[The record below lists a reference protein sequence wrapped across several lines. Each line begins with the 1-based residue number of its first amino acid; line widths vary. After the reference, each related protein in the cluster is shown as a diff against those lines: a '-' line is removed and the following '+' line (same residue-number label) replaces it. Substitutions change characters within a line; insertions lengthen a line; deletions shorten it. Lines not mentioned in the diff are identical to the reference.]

1 MSTDPADGRWARLK
15 ELYHEALERPEEARA
30 AFLDAACAD
39 DPALREELAAL
50 LRVRP
55 EAEAALDAWAAQ
67 IPPVRALADGPGVLP
82 HLQVGP
88 YRLVREVGRGGMGTV
103 FLAERA
109 DGQYVQR
116 VALKLIRSGG
126 ASAEAQRRFRAE
138 RQILARLAHPG
149 IARLLDGG
157 LTPPAPDA
165 PDGLPYLVMEYVAGE
180 ELPAYCDARGLG
192 LDARLALFLQVGDA
206 VAYAHRNLVVHR
218 DLKPS
223 NVLVT
228 EGEASEGEPAVKL
241 LDFGIARLLDDEH
254 ADGTATETGA
264 HALTP
269 AYAAPEQIRGEAAT
283 TATDVYALGVL
294 LYELLTGQRPFR
306 LQGRSPAEAE
316 RVLASTVPPR
326 PSTALTRAADAPALA
341 RVRADTPP
349 RLARR
354 LRGDLDTIVL
364 KALATEPTRR
374 YATVE
379 AFADD
384 LRRYRAH
391 LPVRARPDTTAYRTA
406 RFVRRHRAGVAAGLL
421 VAVAVLGGAGVA
433 LWQGRVA
440 RLEAQKAEAA
450 LQFIASA
457 LTTADPNSGDPETPI
472 RAVLD
477 TAAARLDADLAGQPL
492 VAAGVNRT
500 VGVAYLGLGLF
511 DRAERHLARSVALY
525 AAAGPRHRAEHADA
539 LLHLAVTLDSEGRT
553 ADAVGLYARTLA
565 VARRARRPDL

>member
-269 AYAAPEQIRGEAAT
+269 AYAAPEQIRG
-283 TATDVYALGVL
+283 
-294 LYELLTGQRPFR
+294 
-306 LQGRSPAEAE
+306 
-316 RVLASTVPPR
+316 
-326 PSTALTRAADAPALA
+326 
-341 RVRADTPP
+341 
-349 RLARR
+349 
-354 LRGDLDTIVL
+354 
-364 KALATEPTRR
+364 
-374 YATVE
+374 
-379 AFADD
+379 
-384 LRRYRAH
+384 
-391 LPVRARPDTTAYRTA
+391 
-406 RFVRRHRAGVAAGLL
+406 
-421 VAVAVLGGAGVA
+421 
-433 LWQGRVA
+433 
-440 RLEAQKAEAA
+440 
-450 LQFIASA
+450 
-457 LTTADPNSGDPETPI
+457 
-472 RAVLD
+472 
-477 TAAARLDADLAGQPL
+477 
-492 VAAGVNRT
+492 
-500 VGVAYLGLGLF
+500 
-511 DRAERHLARSVALY
+511 
-525 AAAGPRHRAEHADA
+525 
-539 LLHLAVTLDSEGRT
+539 
-553 ADAVGLYARTLA
+553 
-565 VARRARRPDL
+565 